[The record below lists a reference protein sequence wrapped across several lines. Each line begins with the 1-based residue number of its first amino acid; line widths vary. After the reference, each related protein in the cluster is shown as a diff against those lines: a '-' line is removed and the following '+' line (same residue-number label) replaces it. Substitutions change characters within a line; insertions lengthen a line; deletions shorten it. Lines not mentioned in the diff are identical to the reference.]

1 LTALLGLIA
10 ITLGLIA
17 LYRGRTFA
25 SATLV
30 LLGVLGIWAVAGARP
45 FWLFI
50 SVLSLGAAAL
60 IITGLPPLRR
70 TLITR
75 PIFSAMS
82 RILPRISETERQA
95 LEAGTVW
102 WDGELFSGRP
112 DWRRLAAFVVQPLSK
127 EEQAFLDGPVDDLC
141 RLIDDHRISREGDLP
156 PEIWDFLRHHR
167 FFGMIIPAEHG
178 GLGFSAQAH
187 SAVVTKVATR
197 SSAAAVTVMVPNSL
211 GPAEL
216 ILHYGTDEQKRR
228 YLPRL
233 ARGEEIPCFALTEP
247 EAGSDAASGQSEG
260 IVCQGTFEGKEV
272 LGMRLTWDK
281 RYATLSPI
289 ATVIGLAFKL
299 RDPDHLLGPEEHLG
313 ITCALVPS
321 RLPGVEIGRRHDPL
335 GVPFLNG
342 PTTGKDVF
350 LPLDY
355 IIGGKAMAGQGWRM
369 LMECLAAGRSISLP
383 ALSVGG
389 AELSTRVCGA
399 YATVREQFGLPI
411 GRFEGIEER
420 LGRIAGTTYLMNA
433 TRRLTAGAVD
443 AGEKPAVVSAMIKYS
458 LTELMRV
465 VVNDAMDVTAGA
477 GVSRGPR
484 NMMAMP
490 YASLPIGIT
499 VEGANILT
507 RCLIVF
513 GQGAIRCHPAVLDE
527 IQAVATGDLARF
539 DRAFFRHLSL
549 NTRNAWRSFVLGSTG
564 GWFAR
569 PRLAGPLDPY
579 VGELSSLSASF
590 AFLSDLAMASLG
602 ADLKRRET
610 ISGRMA
616 DALSWMYM
624 GSATMKRFLDEG
636 SSREDLLYAEWGMK
650 TAIHRASAAMDD
662 VLENFPVRWV
672 RWMRPI
678 LFQPG
683 SYRRPPSDRL
693 TALVGRSILEG
704 GDGRRRLTREM
715 FVPGSPTPGLGM
727 LEDALAK
734 SLLARPVEDKLR
746 RAVRERRLPRAPLF
760 QLVDPGLAS
769 GVISMEE
776 AELLRSALEARTEA
790 VQVDAFPPGYIGIR
804 RERAPL
810 AGEVISRK

>member
-1 LTALLGLIA
+1 VILLVLFSLTAGLV
-10 ITLGLIA
+10 L
-17 LYRGRTFA
+17 LYRGRAFFGGL
-25 SATLV
+25 LV
-30 LLGVLGIWAVAGARP
+30 LAGLLASWAASGAQP
-45 FWLFI
+45 TWLFI
-50 SVLSLGAAAL
+50 SALSLGGFLAL
-60 IITGLPPLRR
+60 VFGLPPLRR
-70 TLITR
+70 MLVTR
-75 PIFSAMS
+75 FIFAGMS
-82 RILPRISETERQA
+82 RVLPRISDTERQA

-102 WDGELFSGRP
+102 WDAELFSGRP
-112 DWRRLAAFVVQPLSK
+112 DWRRMAAFQVQPLS
-127 EEQAFLDGPVDDLC
+127 EEERAFLDGPVEELC
-141 RLIDDHRISREGDLP
+141 RLIDDHRIVREGDLP
-156 PEIWDFLRHHR
+156 QEIWDFLRRHR
-167 FFGMIIPAEHG
+167 FFGMIIPTEHG

-187 SAVVTKVATR
+187 SRVVTKVASR

-260 IVCQGTFEGKEV
+260 VVCHGMFEGREV
-272 LGMRLTWDK
+272 LGLRLNWDK
-281 RYATLSPI
+281 RYATLAPI

-299 RDPDHLLGPEEHLG
+299 RDPEHLLGTEEHLG

-321 RLPGVEIGRRHDPL
+321 RLPGVEVGRRHDPL

-350 LPLDY
+350 IP
-355 IIGGKAMAGQGWRM
+355 IEFVIGGKAMAGQGWRM

-389 AELSTRVCGA
+389 AELSTRVTGA

-484 NMMAMP
+484 NTLALA

-513 GQGAIRCHPAVLDE
+513 GQGAIRCHPSVLDE
-527 IQAVATGDLARF
+527 IEAVATHDLARF
-539 DRAFFRHLSL
+539 DRAFFRHVGL
-549 NTRNAWRSFVLGSTG
+549 TARNAWRSFVLGTTG
-564 GWFAR
+564 GLFAR

-579 VGELSSLSASF
+579 LGDLSRLSAAF
-590 AFLSDLAMASLG
+590 AFLSDLAMGTLG
-602 ADLKRRET
+602 ADLKRREML
-610 ISGRMA
+610 SGRMA

-624 GSATMKRFLDEG
+624 ASATMKRFVDDGEPA
-636 SSREDLLYAEWGMK
+636 EDVLYARWAME
-650 TAIHRASAAMDD
+650 TAIYRAGTAMDE
-662 VLENFPVRWV
+662 VLANFPVVWV

-678 LFQPG
+678 VLPLG
-683 SYRRPPSDRL
+683 SSRRPPRDRL
-693 TALVGRSILEG
+693 TARVGRSILEG
-704 GDGRRRLTREM
+704 GTGRARLTQDI
-715 FVPGSPTPGLGM
+715 FVPGASAPGLGA

-734 SLLARPVEDKLR
+734 TLLARPVEETLR
-746 RAVRERRLPRAPLF
+746 QAVRQRRLARAPLSE
-760 QLVDPGLAS
+760 LVRTGLAAEI
-769 GVISMEE
+769 ISSDE
-776 AELLRSALEARTEA
+776 ARLLESALAARKD
-790 VQVDAFPPGYIGIR
+790 VIQVDAFPPGYLGIR
-804 RERAPL
+804 KERAPL
-810 AGEVISRK
+810 TGEIVPQK

>member
-1 LTALLGLIA
+1 VLGVFA

-17 LYRGRTFA
+17 LYRGRAFA
-25 SATLV
+25 CLVLGVGGLMAVWLGFQPQPSWLFITVLSAGTLV
-30 LLGVLGIWAVAGARP
+30 LLILGI
-45 FWLFI
+45 
-50 SVLSLGAAAL
+50 
-60 IITGLPPLRR
+60 PPLRR
-70 TLITR
+70 TLLTR
-75 PIFSAMS
+75 FIFATMS
-82 RILPRISETERQA
+82 RVLPRISETERQA

-102 WDGELFSGRP
+102 WDGELFSGNP
-112 DWRRLAAFVVQPLSK
+112 NWRRLAEFQVQPLST
-127 EEQAFLDGPVDDLC
+127 EERAFLDGPVEELC
-141 RLIDDHRISREGDLP
+141 KLVDDHRISREGDLP
-156 PEIWDFLRHHR
+156 TEIWDFLRRNR
-167 FFGMIIPAEHG
+167 FFGMIIPVEHG

-187 SAVVTKVATR
+187 SAVVTKVASR
-197 SSAAAVTVMVPNSL
+197 SSATAVTVMVPNSL

-247 EAGSDAASGQSEG
+247 GAGSDAAAGQSEG
-260 IVCQGTFEGKEV
+260 IVCHGMFEGNEV

-281 RYATLSPI
+281 RYATLAPI

-299 RDPDHLLGPEEHLG
+299 RDPDHLLGSNDNLG

-389 AELSTRVCGA
+389 AEMSARVTGA
-399 YATVREQFGLPI
+399 YATVREQFGVPI

-420 LGRIAGTTYLMNA
+420 LGRVAGTTYLMNA

-443 AGEKPAVVSAMIKYS
+443 VGEKPAVVSAMIKYS

-477 GVSRGPR
+477 GISRGPR
-484 NMMAMP
+484 NILAMP

-513 GQGAIRCHPAVLDE
+513 GQGAIRCHPCVLDE
-527 IQAVATGDLARF
+527 IQSVAAKDLARF
-539 DRAFFRHLSL
+539 DRAFFRHLGF
-549 NTRNAWRSFVLGSTG
+549 TATNAWRSFVLGSTG

-569 PRLAGPLDPY
+569 PHLAGPLDAY
-579 VGELSSLSASF
+579 AGDLSRLSASF
-590 AFLSDLAMASLG
+590 AFLSDLAMATLG
-602 ADLKRRET
+602 ADLKRREM

-624 GSATMKRFLDEG
+624 GSATLKRFIDEG
-636 SSREDLLYAEWGMK
+636 RPQEDVLYAEWALR
-650 TAIHRASAAMDD
+650 TAIYRANSAMEDTL
-662 VLENFPVRWV
+662 VNFPVTWV
-672 RWMRPI
+672 RWMHPV
-678 LFQPG
+678 LFPPG
-683 SYRRPPSDRL
+683 SERRPPKDRL
-693 TALVGRSILEG
+693 TSRVGRSILDG
-704 GDGRRRLTREM
+704 GPGRERLTRDI
-715 FVPGSPTPGLGM
+715 FVPTTATPGLGL

-734 SLLARPVEDKLR
+734 TVAARPVEEKLR
-746 RAVRERRLPRAPLF
+746 RAMREKRLPRAPL
-760 QLVDPGLAS
+760 QDLIPQAVSAS
-769 GVISMEE
+769 IITSPE
-776 AELLRSALEARTEA
+776 ADVLESALTARSEA
-790 VQVDAFPPGYIGIR
+790 VQVDAFPPGYLTFR
-804 RERAPL
+804 RERTPMT
-810 AGEVISRK
+810 GEPVTRK